1 MILTG
6 QGSTTH
12 SQGMQQVLVVQQN
25 GTNVIPVVQHP
36 VTAMPDVTATN
47 SGYYDPVDNSCRTLP
62 PIPLTPQA
70 DGDGPLYLELD
81 CEVPL
86 SGEQQ
91 YKLDVDPDGY
101 LQPVES
107 SGSLIPSSGAD
118 DSYLDMNP
126 VVPSQKD
133 YGYLQMDPRKD
144 SDAHENPA
152 EDVQSYEALNKGE
165 VYQPLQR

>member
-1 MILTG
+1 
-6 QGSTTH
+6 
-12 SQGMQQVLVVQQN
+12 MQQVLVLQQN

-36 VTAMPDVTATN
+36 VTAIPNVTAAN
-47 SGYYDPVDNSCRTLP
+47 SGYYDPVDNSRRTLP
-62 PIPLTPQA
+62 PIPSAPQA

-86 SGEQQ
+86 SGDQQ

-107 SGSLIPSSGAD
+107 SGSLIPSSEANDG
-118 DSYLDMNP
+118 YLDMNP

-133 YGYLQMDPRKD
+133 YGYLQMDSRKD
-144 SDAHENPA
+144 SEMFNETHENPA
-152 EDVQSYEALNKGE
+152 EDAQSYEALNRGG
-165 VYQPLQR
+165 VYQPLQH